1 MTSST
6 NAIEGPVHIL
16 LIEDNPGDAGLVR
29 EMLSEGR
36 DAQFRIDWVQALR
49 PGLDRLTRGD
59 IDMVLL
65 DLSLPDSQG
74 LESLAAIRGR
84 APNLPVVVLTGL
96 DDEDFAHEAVRC
108 GAQDYLVKGELSGGA
123 LARTL
128 RYAMLRQRSRV
139 AALKQ
144 ESQAESGKLVGFL
157 GAKGGVGTTS
167 IACHFSVELKRQTG
181 SRVLLA
187 DLDVAGG
194 SIGFLMKATSE
205 HTLQE
210 AANNLLRLDESYW
223 SKLVVN
229 SADDL
234 DILPLQGFLALEEQA
249 NIERVRL
256 VFEFTRSV
264 YPWSILDLG
273 RLNPFAASLVSD
285 FNHLFLVATLDVAGL
300 FEMKRLVSRLTDSGV
315 DRNRLHLILNQVPKH
330 PEITPIEVGNM
341 VGLPVYAVFPESHAE
356 LSEAYTNGKLL
367 NLKSNLRRQIGLLVE
382 RFAGVQVKK
391 SA

>member
-1 MTSST
+1 MTGST
-6 NAIEGPVHIL
+6 NTVEGPVRVL

-36 DAQFRIDWVQALR
+36 DAQFHIDWVQALR

-74 LESLAAIRGR
+74 LESLAAIRNR
-84 APNLPVVVLTGL
+84 APSLPVVVLTGL
-96 DDEDFAHEAVRC
+96 DDEDFAHEAVRF
-108 GAQDYLVKGELSGGA
+108 GAQDYLVKGELSGGG

-128 RYAMLRQRSRV
+128 RYAMLRQRSR
-139 AALKQ
+139 AAAVRP
-144 ESQAESGKLVGFL
+144 ESQVELGRAVGFL

-167 IACHFSVELKRQTG
+167 IACHFSQELKRQTG

-194 SIGFLMKATSE
+194 AIGFLMKATSE

-223 SKLVVN
+223 SKIVVQ

-234 DILPLQGFLALEEQA
+234 DILPSQGLASLEEQA
-249 NIERVRL
+249 NTERVRQ
-256 VFEFTRSV
+256 VFEFTRSIYKWIV
-264 YPWSILDLG
+264 LDLG
-273 RLNPFAASLVSD
+273 RLNPLAASLVSD
-285 FNHLFLVATLDVAGL
+285 LNHLFLIATVEVAGL
-300 FEMKRLVSRLTDSGV
+300 YETKRLVSRLTDSGV
-315 DRNRLHLILNQVPKH
+315 DRSRLHLILNQAPKH
-330 PEITPIEVGNM
+330 PDITPMEVGGM
-341 VGLPVYAVFPESHAE
+341 VGLPVYAVLAESRSE

-367 NLKSNLRRQIGLLVE
+367 NAKSNLRRQIGLLAE
-382 RFAGVQVKK
+382 RAVGIQVKK